1 VSSSTRLLWLL
12 FAVNLFNYIDRQI
25 LFAVFPAVK
34 TDLALTDTQ
43 LGLLASAFM
52 WVYLSVAPVFG
63 VLADRRSRPRLMGLG
78 VGIWSVA
85 TALSGMVRSYG
96 QLLFGRA
103 LVGVGEA
110 SYGSVA
116 PAMLSDAFEP
126 AHRGRALAVFS
137 MAIPVGSA
145 LGYLL
150 GGLFERAFGW
160 RAAFFIVGIPG
171 MWLAWSVGRLS
182 DVARGGPDQSPLTQ
196 RRTTA
201 PQLADYLELLK
212 TKSYLLN
219 CLAMTG
225 MTFAVGG
232 LAAWVPT
239 YLVRVRGMGLAEANL
254 VFGLLTLVSG
264 LGGTMAGGWLGDR
277 LLPRVPTA
285 YFLVSGVGLALSV
298 PCAAAVI
305 LLQDRTWVLIAVFL
319 AEVFIF
325 LNTGPLNAIIANVSR
340 SGVRAT
346 AYAVNIFIIHALGD
360 AISPAI
366 VGMVSDRLGLATAFW
381 IAPGAL
387 ALAALFCF
395 WGMRTYATDARES
408 AKAD

>member
-1 VSSSTRLLWLL
+1 MTSASGLLWLL

-25 LFAVFPAVK
+25 LYAVFPALK
-34 TDLALTDTQ
+34 AELALTDTE

-52 WVYLSVAPVFG
+52 WVYLSAAPVFG
-63 VLADRRSRPRLMGLG
+63 WLADRRSRPRLMGLG
-78 VGIWSVA
+78 VGIWSAA
-85 TALSGMVRSYG
+85 TALSGIIRSYG

-110 SYGSVA
+110 SYSAVA

-126 AHRGRALAVFS
+126 ARRGRALAVFS

-150 GGLFERAFGW
+150 GGLFERQFGW
-160 RAAFFIVGIPG
+160 RAAFFIVGLPG
-171 MWLAWSVGRLS
+171 LLLAWTVWRLP
-182 DVARGGPDQSPLTQ
+182 DRARGGADSAA
-196 RRTTA
+196 RSAA
-201 PQLADYLELLK
+201 PAAPGLADYLALLK
-212 TKSYLLN
+212 TRAYLLN
-219 CLAMTG
+219 CSAMTA

-239 YLVRVRGMGLAEANL
+239 YLVRIRGMDLAEANL
-254 VFGLLTLVSG
+254 IFGVLTLISG
-264 LGGTMAGGWLGDR
+264 IGGTAAGGWLGDR
-277 LLPRVPTA
+277 LLPRFPTA

-305 LLQDRTWVLIAVFL
+305 LLADRTWVLVALFL

-340 SGVRAT
+340 PEVRAT
-346 AYAVNIFIIHALGD
+346 AYAANIFIIHALGD

-366 VGMVSDRLGLATAFW
+366 VGMVSDRAGLSAAFW

-387 ALAALFCF
+387 ALAALLCF
-395 WGMRTYATDARES
+395 VAMRTYVVDARES
-408 AKAD
+408 AGGE